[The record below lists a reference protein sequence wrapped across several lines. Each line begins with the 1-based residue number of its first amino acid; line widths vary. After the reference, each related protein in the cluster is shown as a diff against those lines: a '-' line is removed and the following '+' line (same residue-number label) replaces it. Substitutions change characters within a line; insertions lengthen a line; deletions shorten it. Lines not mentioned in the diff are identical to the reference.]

1 LLVSAGRGLIRGRP
15 EEDADRAKE
24 FSEDG
29 TDDQT
34 AAESAAA
41 EEQSMRGAMGERNL
55 QQVSQFYRQQPV
67 YDRRVHI
74 IGVGSMGRFIAH
86 SLRGIPNPPPVTLIL
101 HGWQMLD
108 MWNESSRSVGLV
120 TDGGEYERREG
131 FDAETVWPRR
141 RFHGKEI
148 GLEGEDGP
156 VPIREGEST
165 EPITSLIV
173 CTKAPMVLQA
183 LSAVKHRLSKDS
195 VVLFLQSGMGTIE
208 EVNREIFPDPETR
221 PRYMRG
227 IVTHSTLPHVDDPFT
242 AVYKGSGTL
251 SLGLLPHEREG
262 GALPYSPPSR
272 FAPGSRTPHQYEHSL
287 PEDPN
292 LPPPQ
297 EPGFKWTPNDRYL
310 LRTLLRTPALCAT
323 AFSPPDLLQMQ
334 LERLAVNSI
343 IGPLTVMLD
352 SRNGGI
358 LYNYSL
364 TRTMRLLL
372 SETSLVLR
380 SLPELQY
387 IPNVAQRFD
396 PGRLETFTVG
406 FAHRTRDQIHLM
418 LDDVRRGNRTE
429 IDYVNGWI
437 VRRGEELGIRCF
449 MNYMMVNLVK
459 GKGNMIQHEMG
470 EDVPF
475 LTEKNEG
482 EIVLKGEGKGVVG
495 SEEPERE

>member
-1 LLVSAGRGLIRGRP
+1 
-15 EEDADRAKE
+15 
-24 FSEDG
+24 
-29 TDDQT
+29 
-34 AAESAAA
+34 
-41 EEQSMRGAMGERNL
+41 
-55 QQVSQFYRQQPV
+55 
-67 YDRRVHI
+67 
-74 IGVGSMGRFIAH
+74 
-86 SLRGIPNPPPVTLIL
+86 
-101 HGWQMLD
+101 
-108 MWNESSRSVGLV
+108 
-120 TDGGEYERREG
+120 
-131 FDAETVWPRR
+131 
-141 RFHGKEI
+141 
-148 GLEGEDGP
+148 
-156 VPIREGEST
+156 
-165 EPITSLIV
+165 
-173 CTKAPMVLQA
+173 
-183 LSAVKHRLSKDS
+183 
-195 VVLFLQSGMGTIE
+195 
-208 EVNREIFPDPETR
+208 
-221 PRYMRG
+221 
-227 IVTHSTLPHVDDPFT
+227 
-242 AVYKGSGTL
+242 
-251 SLGLLPHEREG
+251 
-262 GALPYSPPSR
+262 
-272 FAPGSRTPHQYEHSL
+272 
-287 PEDPN
+287 
-292 LPPPQ
+292 
-297 EPGFKWTPNDRYL
+297 
-310 LRTLLRTPALCAT
+310 
-323 AFSPPDLLQMQ
+323 MQ